1 MDKGHVGWSLD
12 FKAIPGL
19 HGPVTK
25 ATIAILKQVQD
36 ARTAGWRAGVGAMR
50 EAFIADMKKSWQY
63 ELGQS
68 IGTEIVKGK
77 LAEASAWAIPLAEKT
92 ADRLLAEGEGG
103 KK

>member
-36 ARTAGWRAGVGAMR
+36 ARTAGWRAGVGAALAIIKEEGEKGSSYR
-50 EAFIADMKKSWQY
+50 
-63 ELGQS
+63 
-68 IGTEIVKGK
+68 IVDRIRN
-77 LAEASAWAIPLAEKT
+77 LV
-92 ADRLLAEGEGG
+92 DRLLAEGEGG
-103 KK
+103 KPK